1 MHLVD
6 ESNGLR
12 IDIDN
17 GSISILN
24 YENGQFSIET
34 IGDKSFKENGLAK
47 LSEKTE

>member
-6 ESNGLR
+6 SSNGLR
-12 IDIDN
+12 VDIDN

-34 IGDKSFKENGLAK
+34 IGDKRFKENGLAELDK
-47 LSEKTE
+47 LN